1 MSYFD
6 KPVRLCLKGKQAAG
20 WLSMTNKMNQT
31 MNTRIKKLRNESLTA
46 VNRISA
52 ERALLVTEFYKSDI
66 AQNISV
72 PVRRAM
78 AFKYIL
84 ENKKICINEGELI
97 VGERGPAPKATPT
110 YPEITLHSLQ
120 DLEVLDSRPK
130 VWFKVDDETKK
141 IYKNE
146 IIPFWKG
153 ISQRDKIFKQLPDEW
168 KTAYEAGVF
177 TEFQEQRAPGHTVA
191 GKKIFQNGLL
201 DLKKEIKES
210 IQKFQSG
217 KDTDANKKIE
227 ELKGMDIAADAMIIY
242 AHRHADELQKLA
254 KQEKDPQRKSE
265 LIEMERICRKV
276 PEHAPE
282 TFHEMLQHYW
292 FIHLGVITE
301 VNPWDSFNPGRLD
314 QHLYPLYQ
322 QGIEKGILTKE
333 GAIELLQAF
342 WVKFNNHP
350 APPKIGVTALESNT
364 YTDFSLINLGG
375 VKEDGTDAV
384 NELSYIILDV
394 IEEMRILQ
402 PSSMVQISRKNPDDF
417 VKRAIKITKTGF
429 GQPSFFNTDA
439 IIQEL
444 VNQGKNIVDARN
456 GGASG
461 CVETGA
467 FGTESYILTGYFNLN
482 KILEIT
488 LHNGTDPR
496 TGKKVGI
503 ETGNSRHFKNMDELM
518 EAYKK
523 QLNYFADIKLKGNN
537 IIEKL
542 YAEELPV
549 PFLSLII
556 EDCILNATDYNAG
569 GARYNTSYVQGVGL
583 GSITDSLTSIA
594 YHVYDKQKI
603 TMNNLLEALKNNFVG
618 FEQLRHDLIYETP
631 KYGNDDDYAD
641 QYAVQVFD
649 IFHDAINGKPTFRGG
664 KYRINMLP
672 TTSHV
677 YFGSVMIATPDGRK
691 AFEPLSEG
699 ISPFQGADKKGP
711 TAVLKSA
718 AKINHL
724 KTGGT
729 LLNQKFSPSFFKD
742 DQSMTKLTHLIRS
755 YFRMGGH
762 HIQFNVVSAK
772 TLRDAQRHPEKYSNL
787 IVRVAGY
794 SDYFN
799 DLGESLQ
806 NEIIRRTEH
815 EEV

>member
-1 MSYFD
+1 
-6 KPVRLCLKGKQAAG
+6 
-20 WLSMTNKMNQT
+20 
-31 MNTRIKKLRNESLTA
+31 MNTRIKNLRTQSLTA
-46 VNRISA
+46 INKLSP
-52 ERALLVTEFYKSDI
+52 ERAMLVTEFYKSDLAKQVSI
-66 AQNISV
+66 
-72 PVRRAM
+72 PVKRALT
-78 AFKYIL
+78 FKHIL

-97 VGERGPAPKATPT
+97 VGERGPAPKETST
-110 YPEITLHSLQ
+110 YPEVSLHSMQ
-120 DLEVLDSRPK
+120 DLEILDTRPK
-130 VWFKVDDETKK
+130 VWFRVDDETKK
-141 IYKNE
+141 IYKEE

-153 ISQRDKIFKQLPDEW
+153 NSQRDKIFAQLPEEW
-168 KTAYEAGVF
+168 KSAYEAGIF

-191 GKKIFQNGLL
+191 GKKIFQKGML
-201 DLKKEIKES
+201 DLKKDIHES
-210 IQKFQSG
+210 IQTYEKQGGAES
-217 KDTDANKKIE
+217 KSKIE
-227 ELKGMDIAADAMIIY
+227 ELKAMDIAADAIVSF
-242 AHRHADELQKLA
+242 AHRYSTELIKLA
-254 KQEKDPQRKSE
+254 EIEKDQKRKAE
-265 LIEMERICRKV
+265 LIEMARICYKV
-276 PEHAPE
+276 PAHAPE

-314 QHLYPLYQ
+314 QHLFPFYKR
-322 QGIEKGILTKE
+322 ETDKGTLSKDK
-333 GAIELLQAF
+333 AIELLQSF
-342 WVKFNNHP
+342 WIKFNNHP
-350 APPKIGVTALESNT
+350 SPPKMGVTALESNT
-364 YTDFSLINLGG
+364 YTDFALINLGG
-375 VKEDGTDAV
+375 VKEDGSDAV
-384 NELSYIILDV
+384 NELTYILFDV

-402 PSSMVQISRKNPDDF
+402 PSSMVQISRKNPDSF
-417 VKRAIKITKTGF
+417 VKRAIHITKTGF

-439 IIQEL
+439 IIKEL
-444 VNQGKNIVDARN
+444 VNQGKDLIDARN

-496 TGKKVGI
+496 TGKQIGI
-503 ETGNSRHFKNMDELM
+503 KTGNPGIFSNINELL

-523 QLNYFADIKLKGNN
+523 QLCYFADIKLKGNV

-542 YAEELPV
+542 FAEEMPV

-556 EDCILNATDYNAG
+556 DDCIANGVDYNAG

-583 GSITDSLTSIA
+583 GSITDCITSIKYNVFDKKKISMDGLLKA
-594 YHVYDKQKI
+594 MEANFEGYD
-603 TMNNLLEALKNNFVG
+603 
-618 FEQLRHDLIYETP
+618 QLRHDLIYETP

-641 QYAVQVFD
+641 MHAVDVFN
-649 IFHDAINGKPTFRGG
+649 IFYDAINGKPTYRGG
-664 KYRINMLP
+664 VFRINMLP

-677 YFGSVMIATPDGRK
+677 YFGSVMNATPDGRK

-718 AKINHL
+718 ARIDHI

-742 DQSMTKLTHLIRS
+742 DQSITKLTHLIRS
-755 YFRMGGH
+755 YFRMDGH
-762 HIQFNVVSAK
+762 HIQFNVVSAA
-772 TLRDAQRHPEKYSNL
+772 TLREAQKHPEKYTDL

>member
-1 MSYFD
+1 
-6 KPVRLCLKGKQAAG
+6 
-20 WLSMTNKMNQT
+20 MNS
-31 MNTRIKKLRNESLTA
+31 RIKNLRNESLKTI
-46 VNRISA
+46 NRLSP
-52 ERALLVTEFYKSDI
+52 ERALLVTEFYQSDI
-66 AQNISV
+66 ANQVSI
-72 PVRRAM
+72 PIKRAM
-78 AFKYIL
+78 TFKHIL

-97 VGERGPAPKATPT
+97 VGERGPTPKATPT
-110 YPEITLHSLQ
+110 YPELSLHSLQ
-120 DLEVLDSRPK
+120 DLDILDTRPK
-130 VWFKVDDETKK
+130 VWFRVDDETKS
-141 IYKNE
+141 IYEKE

-153 ISQRDKIFKQLPDEW
+153 NSQRDKIFKQLPEDW
-168 KTAYEAGVF
+168 KAAYEAGVF

-191 GKKIFQNGLL
+191 GKKIFQNGML
-201 DLKKEIKES
+201 DLRKEIQETIEKLISFKEP
-210 IQKFQSG
+210 KFLE
-217 KDTDANKKIE
+217 KIE
-227 ELKGMDIAADAMIIY
+227 ELKAMDIAADAIIAF
-242 AHRHADELQKLA
+242 AHRHALALINLAEL
-254 KQEKDPQRKSE
+254 EKDEKRKAE
-265 LIEMERICRKV
+265 LIEMARVCRKV
-276 PEHAPE
+276 PANAPE

-314 QHLYPLYQ
+314 QHLYPFY
-322 QGIEKGILTKE
+322 KKE
-333 GAIELLQAF
+333 IDNGTLIKESAVELLQAF

-350 APPKIGVTALESNT
+350 SPPKMGVTALESNT

-375 VKEDGTDAV
+375 LKEDGTDAV
-384 NELSYIILDV
+384 NELTYVLLDV

-402 PSSMVQISRKNPDDF
+402 PSSMVQVSKKNPDSLLQ
-417 VKRAIKITKTGF
+417 RAIKITKTGF
-429 GQPSFFNTDA
+429 GQPSIFNTDA
-439 IIQEL
+439 IIKEL
-444 VNQGKNIVDARN
+444 MRQGKSEIDARN

-488 LHNGTDPR
+488 LYNGTDPR
-496 TGKKVGI
+496 TGKEIGLK
-503 ETGNSRHFKNMDELM
+503 TDDLCDFKSIDELLD
-518 EAYKK
+518 AYKK
-523 QLNYFADIKLKGNN
+523 QLNYFADIKLKGND

-542 YAEELPV
+542 YAEQLPV

-556 EDCILNATDYNAG
+556 EDCISNGVDYNAG

-583 GSITDSLTSIA
+583 GSITDNLTSIK
-594 YHVYDKQKI
+594 YNVFDKKNV
-603 TMNNLLEALKNNFVG
+603 TMDELLKALETNFEG
-618 FEQLRHDLIYETP
+618 YEQLRHDLIYETP

-641 QYAVQVFD
+641 IHAVDVFN
-649 IFHDAINGKPTFRGG
+649 IFYDAINGKPTYRGG

-677 YFGSVMIATPDGRK
+677 YFGSVIGATADGRK

-718 AKINHL
+718 AKINHI

-742 DQSMTKLTHLIRS
+742 EQSIIKLSYLVRS
-755 YFRMGGH
+755 YFRMDGH

-772 TLRDAQRHPEKYSNL
+772 TLRDAQKHPEKYTDL

-806 NEIIRRTEH
+806 NEIIRRTGH
-815 EEV
+815 EEI